1 VSPKLTILALNSGS
15 SSLKFGLFDAGTC
28 EGLLAGEIDWAGGD
42 RARAQFI
49 VRPRHSQ
56 TVTSRVSVP
65 DDFTAARLAVR
76 AVLDSG
82 ACGPHSSTGVTVV
95 GHRVV
100 HGGAEFQ
107 ASVLIDGKVKAG
119 IAGLNKLAPLH
130 NPPVLKA
137 IEAVEEYLPGVPQ
150 VAVFDTAFFA
160 HLPPKA
166 YLYALPY
173 DYYKRWG
180 IRRFGFHGLSHAY
193 CAGRAAELLG
203 RELPGLRLI
212 SCHLGGGCSV
222 AAVRGGLAVATTLGF
237 SPLEGLMMGTRSGSV
252 DPGILLHLQREH
264 GLTVKELDHALNH
277 SSGLLGISG
286 VSSDL
291 AQIEIAA
298 AKGNERARLAFDMFA
313 DRVRSAIGALAA
325 TLGGVDALTFTDRVG
340 EHSAALRAAACE
352 GLEFMG
358 LRLDPERNAKAKPD
372 TDVAKPDS
380 PARIFVIHTQEERVV
395 AREAR
400 RVVVASLP
408 CPATEIR

>member
-1 VSPKLTILALNSGS
+1 MCSKLTILALNSGS

-42 RARAQFI
+42 RARAQFTL
-49 VRPRHSQ
+49 RPRNGSS
-56 TVTSRVSVP
+56 VTSRLAVR
-65 DDFTAARLAVR
+65 DDFTAANLAVN
-76 AVLDSG
+76 AALASG
-82 ACGPHSSTGVTVV
+82 MRGLNGHSSVTLV

-100 HGGAEFQ
+100 HGGADFQ
-107 ASVLIDGKVKAG
+107 ASVLIDAHVKAG

-130 NPPVLKA
+130 NPAVLKA
-137 IEAVEEYLPGVPQ
+137 IDAVEALLPGVPQ

-173 DYYKRWG
+173 EYYERWG

-193 CAGRAAELLG
+193 CAARAAELLG
-203 RELPGLRLI
+203 RDLSRLRLI
-212 SCHLGGGCSV
+212 SCHLGGGCSA
-222 AAVRGGLAVATTLGF
+222 AAVRGGVAIATTLGF
-237 SPLEGLMMGTRSGSV
+237 SPLEGLMMGTRPGSV

-264 GLTVKELDHALNH
+264 GLTLEELDRALNC

-286 VSSDL
+286 VSPDL
-291 AQIEIAA
+291 AQVEIAA
-298 AKGNERARLAFDMFA
+298 AQGNERARLAFDMFA

-325 TLGGVDALTFTDRVG
+325 TLGGVEALIFTDRVG

-358 LRLDPERNAKAKPD
+358 LRLDPERNANPSPD
-372 TDVAKPDS
+372 VDVARPDS
-380 PARIFVIHTQEERVV
+380 PARIFVIHTQEELVV

-400 RVVVASLP
+400 SVVA
-408 CPATEIR
+408 AGA

>member
-1 VSPKLTILALNSGS
+1 MSILAINSGS

-28 EGLLAGEIDWAGGD
+28 EALLAGDIDWAHGD
-42 RARAQFI
+42 RARARFTL
-49 VRPRHSQ
+49 RPRNGRI
-56 TVTSRVSVP
+56 VTAQVAVA
-65 DDFTAARLAVR
+65 DDFTAASSAIN
-76 AVLDSG
+76 AALDSDSLNAEG
-82 ACGPHSSTGVTVV
+82 SVKIAVV
-95 GHRVV
+95 GHRIV
-100 HGGAEFQ
+100 HGGAKFRD
-107 ASVLIDGKVKAG
+107 SVLIDGRVKAG
-119 IAGLNKLAPLH
+119 IASLNKLAPLH

-137 IEAVEEYLPGVPQ
+137 IEAVETLLPGVSQ

-160 HLPPKA
+160 QLPPKA

-173 DYYKRWG
+173 EYHERWG

-203 RELPGLRLI
+203 RSLSELCVI
-212 SCHLGGGCSV
+212 SCHLGGGCSA

-264 GLTVKELDHALNH
+264 GLTVEELDRALNY

-291 AQIEIAA
+291 AQIETAA
-298 AKGNERARLAFDMFA
+298 AQGNERARLAFEMFA

-340 EHSAALRAAACE
+340 EHSAALRAAACD

-358 LRLDPERNAKAKPD
+358 LRIDLKRNASPKPD
-372 TDVAKPDS
+372 ADVATPDS
-380 PARIFVIHTQEERVV
+380 PARILVIHTQEELMV

-400 RVVVASLP
+400 RVMAVQARDSSLVQG
-408 CPATEIR
+408 